1 MQKPAERTWQ
11 IANQFPAM
19 AQAAR
24 EVFDWLVNQPL
35 PSRVKYSVGLAIE
48 ELVTNS
54 IKYGY
59 SDDNEHIIRVTI
71 SIQPDYIKIVFEDDG
86 NPFDP
91 TAYPPP
97 DIQKVVDSAHAGGLG
112 IQLVRRITSKMT
124 YERVGH
130 INRNTLL
137 IRRMEPGDTQVIK
150 LNL

>member
-1 MQKPAERTWQ
+1 MMQKPAERTWQ

-91 TAYPPP
+91 TASPPP
-97 DIQKVVDSAHAGGLG
+97 
-112 IQLVRRITSKMT
+112 TSKRWLTPPMPAASASSSSAASP
-124 YERVGH
+124 R
-130 INRNTLL
+130 
-137 IRRMEPGDTQVIK
+137 K
-150 LNL
+150 